1 MHPVYDT
8 DPLLLLAITLASKRR
23 PASVDEIIIAVGT
36 LKSELPAES
45 RLLEAFARLGA
56 HGLIALSDAGYALSA
71 SGESLLRELPAR
83 GDADDRL
90 FRLKHL
96 LSEAD
101 LRPDGFVAKPDAA
114 ALAAAAAAW
123 RASLPPP
130 TKSEKAAQL
139 RDSRQ
144 REGGARRREEGRW
157 PRPARPAASG
167 RRSARNP
174 NGGFGSPK
182 RRSRGEA

>member
-23 PASVDEIIIAVGT
+23 SASVDEIVIALGT
-36 LKSELPAES
+36 LRAELPAES

-56 HGLIALSDAGYALSA
+56 HGLIALDEAGYRLSA
-71 SGESLLRELPAR
+71 SGEALLRGLPAR
-83 GDADDRL
+83 GEPDERL

-101 LRPDGFVAKPDAA
+101 IRPEHFVAKPEAA
-114 ALAAAAAAW
+114 ALAAAAEAW
-123 RASLPPP
+123 RAALPPP

-139 RDSRQ
+139 RDARQ
-144 REGGARRREEGRW
+144 REDDGRRREEGRR
-157 PRPARPAASG
+157 PRPARPAAPG
-167 RRSARNP
+167 RRPVRNA
-174 NGGFGSPK
+174 GFGSPK
-182 RRSRGEA
+182 RRNRGEA